1 LEERF
6 HLHFIFQYYFS
17 FFSIIHL
24 CYYRASVSNAAA
36 FLKEIRE
43 YQAGLQ
49 RTLLRQVTLQ
59 DVVSE
64 EALPDIG
71 TIGRAIRFV
80 VLSQSK

>member
-1 LEERF
+1 M
-6 HLHFIFQYYFS
+6 
-17 FFSIIHL
+17 
-24 CYYRASVSNAAA
+24 SNAAA